1 MVSPFDHSIR
11 TFARRLRGI
20 PRQSVE
26 VALPHCPLA
35 EVAIAHDLLGSH
47 SVVYTAAPAAP
58 TSFDIAIMERFGC
71 RLQILQEPWGSI
83 FQQIQRAMQSF
94 GHQHIDL
101 LRLDMEGAEYDVV
114 RTMPLI
120 ALRPTQLVIDFH
132 HHVPPNN
139 IGHTEQ
145 ALQELHALGYRIYA
159 RGATGRSYSLA
170 LM

>member
-26 VALPHCPLA
+26 VALPHSAMA
-35 EVAIAHDLLGSH
+35 EVAIADALLSTH

-58 TSFDIAIMERFGC
+58 TPFDIAIMERFGC

-83 FQQIQRAMQSF
+83 FQQIPRAMQSF

-114 RTMPLI
+114 RTLTRI
-120 ALRPTQLVIDFH
+120 DLRPTQLVIDFH
-132 HHVPPNN
+132 HHVPPNT
-139 IGHTEQ
+139 IDHTEQ
-145 ALQELHALGYRIYA
+145 ALEALHTIGYRIYA
-159 RGATGRSYSLA
+159 RGATGRSYSLV

>member
-1 MVSPFDHSIR
+1 MVSPFDNSIR

-26 VALPHCPLA
+26 VALPHCALG
-35 EVAIAHDLLGSH
+35 EVEIAHDLLSSH

-58 TSFDIAIMERFGC
+58 TPFDIAIMERFGC
-71 RLQILQEPWGSI
+71 RLQILQEPWPSI
-83 FQQIQRAMQSF
+83 FQQVQRAMQSF

-114 RTMPLI
+114 RALPLTQ
-120 ALRPTQLVIDFH
+120 LRPTQLVIDFH
-132 HHVPPNN
+132 HHLPPNN
-139 IGHTEQ
+139 ISQTEQ
-145 ALQELHALGYRIYA
+145 ALQELNALGYRIYA
-159 RGATGRSYSLA
+159 RDPTGRSYSLA

>member
-26 VALPHCPLA
+26 VALPHCALA
-35 EVAIAHDLLGSH
+35 EVEIAHDLLGPQ

-58 TSFDIAIMERFGC
+58 TPFDIALMERFGC

-94 GHQHIDL
+94 GYQHIDL
-101 LRLDMEGAEYDVV
+101 LRLDMEGAEYDVL
-114 RTMPLI
+114 R
-120 ALRPTQLVIDFH
+120 ALTRIEMRPTQLVIDFH
-132 HHVPPNN
+132 HHLPPNH
-139 IGHTEQ
+139 IDHTEQ
-145 ALQELHALGYRIYA
+145 ALQELHAIGYRIYA

>member
-1 MVSPFDHSIR
+1 MVSPFDNSIR

-26 VALPHCPLA
+26 VALPHCPMG
-35 EVAIAHDLLGSH
+35 EVAIAHALLSSQ

-58 TSFDIAIMERFGC
+58 TPFDIAIMERFGC
-71 RLQILQEPWGSI
+71 RLQILQEPWTTL

-94 GHQHIDL
+94 GHRHIDL
-101 LRLDMEGAEYDVV
+101 LRLDMEGAEYEAVPV
-114 RTMPLI
+114 LSRM

-132 HHVPPNN
+132 HHLPPNN
-139 IGHTEQ
+139 IGQTED
-145 ALQELHALGYRIYA
+145 ALHELHLLGYRIYA
-159 RGATGRSYSLA
+159 RDANGRSYSLA

>member
-1 MVSPFDHSIR
+1 MVSPFDSSIR

-26 VALPHCPLA
+26 VALPHCALG
-35 EVAIAHDLLGSH
+35 EVAIAHDLLSSQ
-47 SVVYTAAPAAP
+47 SVVYTAAPSAP
-58 TSFDIAIMERFGC
+58 TPFDIAIMERFGC

-83 FQQIQRAMQSF
+83 FQQIQRARQSF

-114 RTMPLI
+114 RALPLI
-120 ALRPTQLVIDFH
+120 DLRPTQLVIDFH
-132 HHVPPNN
+132 HHLPPNN
-139 IGHTEQ
+139 IGNTEQ
-145 ALQELHALGYRIYA
+145 ALQELNSIGYRIYA
-159 RGATGRSYSLA
+159 REATGRSYSLV